1 MDDEEGVCPA
11 AGACVTMT
19 TDATHQHPRFNS
31 GEFYPVLQGGANRF
45 YIFRWTKSNPM
56 VMILGAGSAGMLC
69 KDFTVE
75 RMYPW
80 QSRLF

>member
-1 MDDEEGVCPA
+1 
-11 AGACVTMT
+11 MT

-56 VMILGAGSAGMLC
+56 VMILGAGINWYAFL
-69 KDFTVE
+69 K
-75 RMYPW
+75 
-80 QSRLF
+80 LFCSGGLPHGTADYSDC